1 MARTV
6 GPGKAKELIFT
17 GRLILGQE
25 AARIGLVNYSVPQN
39 ETKDAAYQ
47 RSLGLAREILPNVRG
62 MVYVKFCKN
71 LILLPR
77 KPCQMQYVMFYVMP
91 VCLLRRLTFVRYWR
105 CECWT
110 IIKRTWQN
118 SDTSIIWHQCLKKK
132 LLKTSLMFRV
142 KKSYRR

>member
-62 MVYVKFCKN
+62 YG
-71 LILLPR
+71 L
-77 KPCQMQYVMFYVMP
+77 
-91 VCLLRRLTFVRYWR
+91 
-105 CECWT
+105 
-110 IIKRTWQN
+110 
-118 SDTSIIWHQCLKKK
+118 S
-132 LLKTSLMFRV
+132 
-142 KKSYRR
+142 